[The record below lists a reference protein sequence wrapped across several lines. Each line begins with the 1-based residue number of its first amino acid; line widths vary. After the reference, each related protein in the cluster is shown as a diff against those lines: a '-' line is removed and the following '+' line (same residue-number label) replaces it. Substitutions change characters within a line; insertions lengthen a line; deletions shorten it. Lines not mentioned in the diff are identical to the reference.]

1 MISSGNATVYVSNL
15 DEAIQFY
22 TRQLGLKLT
31 NRIGD
36 RWATVD
42 AGSSYWTSKGTAAG
56 LTLGLRPASPRYP
69 SPGTTGGVG
78 FGFETYKRIEDVA
91 AQLKG
96 RRVRVTGDVISF
108 EAGKVVSF
116 TDLDGVNAYAW
127 EFSEEMLAEVDRDSV
142 PDALLSGGHAI
153 VYVSDM
159 DAAIRFYADTLGL
172 ALTYRFEDKFA
183 TIEAGRN
190 LLLALHPKTPNT
202 PDPGTKGSVTLGLVV
217 DEPIDTVVARLARR
231 GVRVTGRLEPEPDRS
246 VDIEDLDGNVITLW
260 EARTL
265 GAEIGLE
272 TAAATSRSI

>member
-1 MISSGNATVYVSNL
+1 MISSGNATVYVSSL
-15 DEAIQFY
+15 DEAIEFY

-42 AGSSYWTSKGTAAG
+42 AGPSYWTSKGTTAG

-69 SPGTTGGVG
+69 PPGTTGGVG

-91 AQLKG
+91 AQLEG
-96 RRVRVTGDVISF
+96 RGVRLAGDVIAF
-108 EAGKVVSF
+108 EAGKVVPF
-116 TDLDGVNAYAW
+116 TDLDGVPTYAW
-127 EFSEEMLAEVDRDSV
+127 EFSEEMMAEVDRASV
-142 PDALLSGGHAI
+142 PDTLLSGGLAI

-172 ALTYRFEDKFA
+172 RLTYRFDDKFA
-183 TIEAGRN
+183 TLEVGRN
-190 LLLALHPKTPNT
+190 LLLSLHPKTPNT

-217 DEPIDTVVARLARR
+217 DEPIETVVSRLARR
-231 GVRVTGRLEPEPDRS
+231 GVRVTGRSQPDGS

-260 EARTL
+260 DARTL
-265 GAEIGLE
+265 GSEVGVE
-272 TAAATSRSI
+272 TAGAASTSM

>member
-42 AGSSYWTSKGTAAG
+42 AGSSYWTGKGTAAG

-91 AQLKG
+91 AQLKR

-108 EAGKVVSF
+108 EAGNVIAF
-116 TDLDGVNAYAW
+116 ADLDGVPTYAW
-127 EFSEEMLAEVDRDSV
+127 EFSEEMLAEVNGESV
-142 PDALLSGGHAI
+142 PDALISGGHAI

-172 ALTYRFEDKFA
+172 KLTYRFEDKFA

-190 LLLALHPKTPNT
+190 LLLAVHPKTPNT

-217 DEPIDTVVARLARR
+217 DEPIDTVVSRLAQR
-231 GVRVTGRLEPEPDRS
+231 GVRVTGRSEPDRS

-260 EARTL
+260 EGHTP
-265 GAEIGLE
+265 GAEVGLE
-272 TAAATSRSI
+272 TAGAASRST